1 MDRELFRVKTTGTV
15 PLFIQPTG
23 ESLGTTGYDML
34 LVVSEKG
41 DGYEGF
47 AEITFEK
54 RDDLIST
61 NLWFETRSGTRFY
74 PGATAPRLE
83 LSDYDGS
90 FSLSS
95 LIWKELEKYGIS
107 VPNELK

>member
-15 PLFIQPTG
+15 PVFIQPTG
-23 ESLGTTGYDML
+23 ESLGTTGYGML
-34 LVVSEKG
+34 LVVVENEG
-41 DGYEGF
+41 GYEGF

-54 RDDLIST
+54 RDDLVNT
-61 NLWFETRSGTRFY
+61 NLWFEARGGTRFY